1 MTETQTNRN
10 HKDSVFTCLF
20 SEKSNLLELYS
31 AISGKSYP
39 ESTKIEI
46 VTLSDVLYM
55 NQINDIAFVMEDRLI
70 VLIEHQ
76 SSINN
81 NMPLR
86 MLQYLSAEYAMIV
99 DRKSLYKQKRIMIP
113 APEFIV
119 LYNGDKKFPDY
130 KELKLSDSYKFK
142 TPDLY
147 LELVVKIYNINK
159 GRNAEMAS
167 RSQALSGYEEF
178 IAEIKAN
185 LKSMEL
191 REAIRLAVK
200 TCISKNI
207 LGSFLERH
215 SSEVE
220 NMLLREWNMDEAL
233 AVAREE
239 EREECEAE
247 HQQQMQELFA
257 LLRQGYSVDEAEKKM
272 GLMKVHSEN
281 S

>member
-1 MTETQTNRN
+1 MTEAKTNRN
-10 HKDSVFTCLF
+10 HKDSVFTRLF

-55 NQINDIAFVMEDRLI
+55 NQINDIAFVLEGRLI

-86 MLQYLSAEYAMIV
+86 MLHYLSAEYDMIV
-99 DRKSLYKQKRIMIP
+99 DRKSLYKQKRIIIP

-130 KELKLSDSYKFK
+130 KELKLSDSYNFK

-147 LELVVKIYNINK
+147 LELVVRVYNINK
-159 GRNAEMAS
+159 GRNAEMAG
-167 RSQALSGYEEF
+167 RSPVLSGYEEF
-178 IAEIKAN
+178 ISEIKEN

-191 REAIRLAVK
+191 REALKLAVK

-207 LGSFLERH
+207 LVSFLYMWKNRG
-215 SSEVE
+215 
-220 NMLLREWNMDEAL
+220 
-233 AVAREE
+233 
-239 EREECEAE
+239 
-247 HQQQMQELFA
+247 LFIIYA
-257 LLRQGYSVDEAEKKM
+257 
-272 GLMKVHSEN
+272 
-281 S
+281 

>member
-1 MTETQTNRN
+1 
-10 HKDSVFTCLF
+10 
-20 SEKSNLLELYS
+20 
-31 AISGKSYP
+31 
-39 ESTKIEI
+39 
-46 VTLSDVLYM
+46 
-55 NQINDIAFVMEDRLI
+55 
-70 VLIEHQ
+70 
-76 SSINN
+76 
-81 NMPLR
+81 
-86 MLQYLSAEYAMIV
+86 
-99 DRKSLYKQKRIMIP
+99 MIP

-178 IAEIKAN
+178 IAEIKEN

-191 REAIRLAVK
+191 RDAIKLAVK

-207 LGSFLERH
+207 LVSFLERH

-220 NMLLREWNMDEAL
+220 NMIFGEWNWDEAKR
-233 AVAREE
+233 VWKEEAREDGIDIGRKKRDKE
-239 EREECEAE
+239 I
-247 HQQQMQELFA
+247 LA
-257 LLRQGYSVDEAEKKM
+257 LIKKGYTLADIEKHLRKQRKQTRSGTV
-272 GLMKVHSEN
+272 
-281 S
+281 

>member
-1 MTETQTNRN
+1 MTEAKTNRN
-10 HKDSVFTCLF
+10 HKDSVFTLLF

-55 NQINDIAFVMEDRLI
+55 NQLNDIAFVLEDRLI
-70 VLIEHQ
+70 VLLEHQ

-86 MLQYLSAEYAMIV
+86 MLQYLSAEYDMII
-99 DRKSLYKQKRIMIP
+99 DRKSLYKQGRIMIP
-113 APEFIV
+113 TPEFIV
-119 LYNGDKKFPDY
+119 LYNGDKKYPDY

-147 LELVVKIYNINK
+147 LELMVKVYNINK
-159 GRNAEMAS
+159 GRNADIAT
-167 RSQALSGYEEF
+167 RSPVLSGYEEF
-178 IAEIKAN
+178 IAEIKKN

-200 TCISKNI
+200 ACISKNI
-207 LGSFLERH
+207 LVSFLERNG
-215 SSEVE
+215 SEVE
-220 NMLLREWNMDEAL
+220 NMIRGEWDMDEVL
-233 AVAREE
+233 AVRCEEAREE
-239 EREECEAE
+239 TLEEVFSLLEQGVSLAEA
-247 HQQQMQELFA
+247 
-257 LLRQGYSVDEAEKKM
+257 KKKF
-272 GLMKVHSEN
+272 GLN
-281 S
+281 SKRVAKFRRAARR

>member
-1 MTETQTNRN
+1 MTEIKTNRN
-10 HKDSVFTCLF
+10 HKDSVFTRLF
-20 SEKSNLLELYS
+20 SEKSNLLELYG

-39 ESTKIEI
+39 ESTEIEI

-86 MLQYLSAEYAMIV
+86 MLRYLSAEYDMIV
-99 DRKSLYKQKRIMIP
+99 DRKNLYKQKRIMIP

-130 KELKLSDSYKFK
+130 KELKLSDSYNFK
-142 TPDLY
+142 THDLY
-147 LELVVKIYNINK
+147 LELVVRVYNINK

-167 RSQALSGYEEF
+167 RSPVLSGYEEF
-178 IAEIKAN
+178 IAEIKKN

-191 REAIRLAVK
+191 RDAIKLAVK

-207 LGSFLERH
+207 LVSFLERNG
-215 SSEVE
+215 SEVL
-220 NMLLREWNMDEAL
+220 NMLFGEWDQDEAL
-233 AVAREE
+233 AVRYEEGVEDGIEKVFSLLEQGVSLAEAKKKFGLNSKRVAKFRRAAR
-239 EREECEAE
+239 R
-247 HQQQMQELFA
+247 
-257 LLRQGYSVDEAEKKM
+257 
-272 GLMKVHSEN
+272 
-281 S
+281 